1 MEAGR
6 ILCSL
11 NCLVQTFSRNTNFK
25 DAGEGSKGSVIVTGN
40 WKKRDPWYEMEN
52 SATLFLVVTW

>member
-11 NCLVQTFSRNTNFK
+11 NCLVQTFSRNMNFK
-25 DAGEGSKGSVIVTGN
+25 DAAGEGSKGSVTVTGN
-40 WKKRDPWYEMEN
+40 WKKGEPISRW
-52 SATLFLVVTW
+52 

>member
-40 WKKRDPWYEMEN
+40 WKKGEPISRW
-52 SATLFLVVTW
+52 